1 MQKVKELFKNKKLV
15 MIVGVITALIVISI
29 ITLIFLQ
36 AEEKETTIDTPD
48 KTTTPVVDESKKDKQ
63 LKYTKNLDCVSYIEK
78 AEATNYDT
86 LLESEYSST
95 LYKYDSDENN
105 EYYLVCLTDIKYN
118 GQELTESI
126 ENKDLTIEELD
137 NILKEQ
143 EVDSLK
149 VVRDIKESEE
159 EEETFKDD
167 EEDEKETSSST
178 DKNTS
183 SSNSTNNKNNSSSSN
198 NNKNNSNNS
207 SSSGNSSNSKP
218 SGGSTTS
225 SKEKDNATLRKQLAA
240 SGLSWDFNTKAEA
253 EAFMKKWVN
262 RGFTAGY
269 YVNNYGDSDTAY
281 SGYVQLLAVN
291 YSCLKSNL
299 NVDWHHENNNMKDP
313 VRYLHSL
320 GYDVSGLC
328 AIYDGSYECF

>member
-36 AEEKETTIDTPD
+36 EEEKETTIDTPD
-48 KTTTPVVDESKKDKQ
+48 KTTTPVVDEPKEDKQ

-78 AEATNYDT
+78 TEEVNYDT

-95 LYKYDSDENN
+95 LYKYASDEDN

-118 GQELTESI
+118 DKDLVESI

-137 NILKEQ
+137 TILKEQ
-143 EVDSLK
+143 ELDSLK

-159 EEETFKDD
+159 NKEKDD

-198 NNKNNSNNS
+198 SNKNNS
-207 SSSGNSSNSKP
+207 SSSSSSNSSSNSKP

-240 SGLSWDFNTKAEA
+240 AGLSWDFNTKAEA
-253 EAFMKKWVN
+253 EAFKTKWAN
-262 RGFTAGY
+262 RGFYAGY
-269 YVNNYGDSDTAY
+269 YINNYGDSDTAY
-281 SGYVQLLAVN
+281 SGYVEARPSGN
-291 YSCLKSNL
+291 CGTSEIFK
-299 NVDWHHENNNMKDP
+299 VDWKNETSNMSYIWD
-313 VRYLHSL
+313 YMQSL
-320 GYDVSGLC
+320 GYDCGW
-328 AIYDGSYECF
+328 